1 MFCPKCGKQVTENV
15 KFCPY
20 CGGEMPTGTSR
31 PAAAPASDMPA
42 VPTPAPDAP
51 VPAPP
56 ARKAPKGLL
65 IGIAAVVVIALVAAV
80 AVFAL
85 PKLFGSGDFQG
96 TIAVTVPGQTG
107 ELELVVEG
115 DGTAELKMNDVNMGN
130 LYYGGASAD
139 VSVIGTFERTGSRDA
154 SGEYTF
160 AAQTVMSGGVT
171 VELDSIAS
179 MYSGYMD
186 PDQVAQLESL
196 LDNLEVTLII
206 PDGAASGT
214 VEGTWGV
221 DCTELVAAIAELSGQ
236 TMPNSSY
243 EVLLSVNGNG
253 SFEVTASSTSGPG
266 VDQVG
271 TGSWTDNGSGSYTL
285 DMDGSELSVQ
295 IER

>member
-1 MFCPKCGKQVTENV
+1 MFCPKCGKQVAEDV
-15 KFCPY
+15 RFCPY
-20 CGGEMPTGTSR
+20 CGGEMPAGASR
-31 PAAAPASDMPA
+31 PAAAPASDMPSA
-42 VPTPAPDAP
+42 PAPAPDTP
-51 VPAPP
+51 VSAPP
-56 ARKAPKGLL
+56 ARKASKGLF
-65 IGIAAVVVIALVAAV
+65 IGIAAVVIIAIMAAV

-107 ELELVVEG
+107 ELELVVG
-115 DGTAELKMNDVNMGN
+115 DDGTAELKMNDVNMGSS
-130 LYYGGASAD
+130 YYEAYTD
-139 VSVIGTFERTGSRDA
+139 VSVIGTFECTGSRDA

-186 PDQVAQLESL
+186 SDQVAQLESL
-196 LDNLEVTLII
+196 LENLEVTLII
-206 PDGAASGT
+206 PDGAVSGT

-221 DCTELVAAIAELSGQ
+221 DCTELVATIAELSGQ

-271 TGSWTDNGSGSYTL
+271 TGSWTDDGSGSYTL
-285 DMDGSELSVQ
+285 DMDGFELSVQ